1 MDWEVGPVQCAE
13 ALMEVW
19 HISTPVTGGQYLVQ
33 RRAIIRRELYI
44 CVVYL
49 ARCERVEDPMYGS
62 KQRLVN
68 LLSDLKQL
76 TLKLYPHFSGTVPV
90 MHDWRGHGVH
100 SEERWPV
107 VPRPRH
113 DAF

>member
-1 MDWEVGPVQCAE
+1 
-13 ALMEVW
+13 MEVW
-19 HISTPVTGGQYLVQ
+19 QISTPVPGGQYLVQ
-33 RRAIIRRELYI
+33 RCAVIRREFHI

-62 KQRLVN
+62 KQRLVD
-68 LLSDLKQL
+68 LLSNLKQL
-76 TLKLYPHFSGTVPV
+76 TLKLYPHFFGTVPV
-90 MHDWRGHGVH
+90 LRDWRGHSVR

-113 DAF
+113 NAF